1 LDKGALRLT
10 MEPLSAR
17 LGLGIHDRF
26 DAKEVD
32 EVAAEIRTGHEGG
45 QSLICWHQ
53 CAISKPIQALGGEQ
67 GEFELLPGVEWPDS
81 VSNWMIQL
89 RYHAGGR
96 LVGSKRIK
104 LRFAGGDV

>member
-1 LDKGALRLT
+1 
-10 MEPLSAR
+10 MEPLSAC
-17 LGLGIHDRF
+17 LGLGIDDRF

-53 CAISKPIQALGGEQ
+53 CAISQPIQALGGEQ

-89 RYHAGGR
+89 RYPA
-96 LVGSKRIK
+96 VSEFVTSKPGINT
-104 LRFAGGDV
+104 LQG